1 MAICI
6 STGQPDPLKR
16 KETMDEEK
24 KPVVV
29 FAGHKKDWVDYTIDF
44 LTIGAT
50 LTMIAYFVYHAWTIY
65 RLKS

>member
-1 MAICI
+1 
-6 STGQPDPLKR
+6 
-16 KETMDEEK
+16 MDDDK

-29 FAGHKKDWVDYTIDF
+29 FAGHKKDWVDYTIDI

-50 LTMIAYFVYHAWTIY
+50 VTMIAYFVYHAWTIY